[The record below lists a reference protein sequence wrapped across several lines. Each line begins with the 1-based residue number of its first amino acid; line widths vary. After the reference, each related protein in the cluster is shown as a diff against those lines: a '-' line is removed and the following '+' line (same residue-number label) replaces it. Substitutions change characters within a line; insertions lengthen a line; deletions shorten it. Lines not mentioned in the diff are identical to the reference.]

1 MAFNFNPFAWL
12 KNASVVQVLMAVGA
26 TITSVVVLVAVIYV
40 YTSGLY
46 KTLPIIGDPNLKT
59 FADLWDEAA
68 EISDEVRM
76 KVSYM
81 SDISASPTLDC
92 GAALVSAQEVLADM
106 ERADDELDKFD
117 GKIPGLGTAGGNIA
131 ASDARTAAGKL
142 VTSAGDWSGF
152 WHELIPAGK
161 QVVEL
166 EIDKIKAL
174 AAVGCITTD
183 PEQLARAIEAIIP
196 FAESQLAIIN
206 SKLMPF
212 LNSDRLQVSSDAH
225 LTAIQDFVGATGITL
240 KLLSSPTAAELG
252 L

>member
-1 MAFNFNPFAWL
+1 MSENNPFL
-12 KNASVVQVLMAVGA
+12 
-26 TITSVVVLVAVIYV
+26 
-40 YTSGLY
+40 
-46 KTLPIIGDPNLKT
+46 
-59 FADLWDEAA
+59 
-68 EISDEVRM
+68 
-76 KVSYM
+76 
-81 SDISASPTLDC
+81 
-92 GAALVSAQEVLADM
+92 SAQQQ
-106 ERADDELDKFD
+106 
-117 GKIPGLGTAGGNIA
+117 I
-131 ASDARTAAGKL
+131 RTAAGKL